1 MQKGIETRYIIH
13 EILKIL
19 KNRPIGLDKIFAE
32 KVERK
37 NFSIS
42 DRNMIK
48 NVVLNTMRYHLFVE
62 QILKQFAKNID
73 KSSNSYFLL
82 LSAITQLLVLKF
94 KDFAVINSTVELA
107 KDKRIKA
114 PKNFINAILRNINR
128 NKKQFIELSYN
139 FSQLPNWFKK
149 RVISWNKKQKNDFI
163 KTICK
168 EPSLH
173 LVFKN
178 KKDLEQFADKN
189 IQTSNY
195 SVAIKNS
202 MPIRDISGFKE
213 GLWWVQDFSAM
224 MPLYLNNNLNNK
236 VTADLCAA
244 PGGKSFQ
251 LISYG
256 AKVNAFE
263 KDRVKAERMK
273 ENLKRLKLNCSL
285 EVKDVLEIN
294 DKQKYDLII
303 LDAPC
308 SAIGTIRRHPEI
320 LFRKKSPD
328 FKKTTSIQAR
338 LLEKAKTILKKNG
351 ILIYIVCSF
360 FPEEG
365 NMQISKFLNNN
376 KDFKLLKFSSTKTKI
391 EKLLIDKKGFYFVL
405 PSQLYNN
412 VFVDGFFA
420 AKLKKND

>member
-1 MQKGIETRYIIH
+1 MFSVGIAARRRE
-13 EILKIL
+13 L
-19 KNRPIGLDKIFAE
+19 RP
-32 KVERK
+32 VHR
-37 NFSIS
+37 
-42 DRNMIK
+42 
-48 NVVLNTMRYHLFVE
+48 HHP
-62 QILKQFAKNID
+62 
-73 KSSNSYFLL
+73 
-82 LSAITQLLVLKF
+82 
-94 KDFAVINSTVELA
+94 AV
-107 KDKRIKA
+107 
-114 PKNFINAILRNINR
+114 
-128 NKKQFIELSYN
+128 
-139 FSQLPNWFKK
+139 
-149 RVISWNKKQKNDFI
+149 SWQ
-163 KTICK
+163 
-168 EPSLH
+168 
-173 LVFKN
+173 
-178 KKDLEQFADKN
+178 A
-189 IQTSNY
+189 
-195 SVAIKNS
+195 
-202 MPIRDISGFKE
+202 
-213 GLWWVQDFSAM
+213 
-224 MPLYLNNNLNNK
+224 
-236 VTADLCAA
+236 
-244 PGGKSFQ
+244 KSFQ

-263 KDRVKAERMK
+263 KDGEKAERMK

-285 EVKDVLEIN
+285 EIKDVLEIN

-320 LFRKKSPD
+320 LFREKSPD

-376 KDFKLLKFSSTKTKI
+376 KDFKLLKFSSTKKKI